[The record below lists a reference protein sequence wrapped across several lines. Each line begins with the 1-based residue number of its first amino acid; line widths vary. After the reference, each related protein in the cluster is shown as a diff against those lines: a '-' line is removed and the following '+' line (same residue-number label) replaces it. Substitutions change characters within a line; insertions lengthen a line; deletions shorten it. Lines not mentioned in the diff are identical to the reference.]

1 MLSQKAIEEI
11 KEAQKRYPDPKS
23 ALLPALEIAQQE
35 KGWLSAEVMAE
46 VAEVMNLPLVEVGAV
61 ASFYTMLYRRPVGK
75 YLIQLCTNVTCSL
88 LGAEEILEHLKEKL
102 GIEVGQTTPD
112 GKFTLLTVECL
123 GSCGTAPAMQIN
135 DKYYENLTI
144 EKVDKIL
151 EGLE

>member
-1 MLSQKAIEEI
+1 MLSEKAIEEI
-11 KEAQKRYPDPKS
+11 KRAQKRYPDPKS
-23 ALLPALEIAQQE
+23 ALLPALEIAQKE
-35 KGWLSAEVMAE
+35 NGWLSPEVMEE
-46 VAEVMNLPLVEVGAV
+46 VAEVMNLPPVEVGAV
-61 ASFYTMLYRRPVGK
+61 ASFYTMLHRRPVGK
-75 YLIQLCTNVTCSL
+75 YLIQLCTNVTCSV

-144 EKVDKIL
+144 EKVDEIL
-151 EGLE
+151 SGLE